1 MAVRKKR
8 SPARGRKTSGRK
20 PRTRKGRRRQKKT
33 RGWWKL
39 GLGLLVLFG
48 LLMGAY
54 SVYLGKTVRVKFE
67 GKRWAAPA
75 RIYARPLEL
84 YAGASVSAA
93 QLKAELEFLG
103 YRNVAKV
110 SGPAQWSQRG
120 GRFTVYTRDF
130 AFWDGSEPG
139 RALSVDTNA
148 SGVTRIRSGTKGVDL
163 LRLEPALVGSIYPS
177 HNEDRVLVQR
187 ADLPDDLVN
196 GLLAI
201 EDRRFFEHGGVDV
214 RGIARALWANIQAGR
229 TVQGGSTLTKQLVKN
244 FVLTPERSL
253 WRKVNEALMALIVD
267 ARYGKDE
274 ILEAYANEIFLGQ
287 EGGRAIHGFGL
298 GAHFYFNRP
307 LRELRLHESALLVG
321 LVKGASYYNPRR
333 NPERALERRNLV
345 IDQMQA
351 QGFITQ
357 AEAGKARQQKLGI
370 SAGGAANGHRVPA
383 FVDLVRRQLRRD
395 YREEDLTSEG
405 LRIFTTL
412 DPWVQQRAA
421 SALSSRLQKI
431 EQGRRIAKGS
441 LQGAMVVVSAQN
453 GEVQALVG
461 GRDAGFAG
469 FNRALDAVRPIGS
482 LVKPAVYLAALSMP
496 ERYTLSTL
504 IEDKAVDM
512 TLRGGQRWQ
521 PRNYDHQL
529 HGEVPLHEALAKSF
543 NLATVNM
550 GMDVGLKR
558 VVSTLRALGVKR
570 DIDAY
575 PSLLLGALSLS
586 PLEVA
591 QVYQS
596 LAAGGFNS
604 PLRAIRAVLDDEQE
618 QLQRYP
624 LTVDQAA
631 DPAAVFLLTRN
642 LVEVAESGTGAG
654 LRNLL
659 PQGLQVAG
667 KTGTTNELRD
677 SWFAGFSADR
687 VAVAWVGRDDN
698 APTGLTG
705 SQGAM
710 PVWADLMRSIDNL
723 SLQMVPPPG
732 IEYHWVDRAGRLSAE
747 TCEGAVAFPYIAG
760 SQPLERSDC
769 TGQQGLGGFL
779 EGLFN

>member
-1 MAVRKKR
+1 
-8 SPARGRKTSGRK
+8 
-20 PRTRKGRRRQKKT
+20 
-33 RGWWKL
+33 
-39 GLGLLVLFG
+39 
-48 LLMGAY
+48 
-54 SVYLGKTVRVKFE
+54 
-67 GKRWAAPA
+67 
-75 RIYARPLEL
+75 
-84 YAGASVSAA
+84 
-93 QLKAELEFLG
+93 
-103 YRNVAKV
+103 
-110 SGPAQWSQRG
+110 
-120 GRFTVYTRDF
+120 
-130 AFWDGSEPG
+130 
-139 RALSVDTNA
+139 VDTNS
-148 SGVTRIRSGTKGVDL
+148 SGVTRIRSGKKEVDL

-196 GLLAI
+196 GLLAV

-229 TVQGGSTLTKQLVKN
+229 TVQGGSTLTQQLVKN
-244 FVLTPERSL
+244 FVLTPERTL
-253 WRKVNEALMALIVD
+253 WRKLNEALMALIVD
-267 ARYGKDE
+267 ARYSKDE

-333 NPERALERRNLV
+333 HPERAVERRNLV

-357 AEAGKARQQKLGI
+357 AEAVKARQQKLGI
-370 SAGGAANGHRVPA
+370 SSRGATHGHRVPA
-383 FVDLVRRQLRRD
+383 FVDLVRRQLGRD

-431 EQGRRIAKGS
+431 EKGRRIAKGS
-441 LQGAMVVVSAQN
+441 LQGAMVVASAQN

-482 LVKPAVYLAALSMP
+482 LVKPAVYLAALSLP

-529 HGEVPLHEALAKSF
+529 HGEVPLHEALARSF

-570 DIDAY
+570 DIDAF

-624 LTVDQAA
+624 LTVTQAA

-642 LVEVAESGTGAG
+642 LVEVTESGTGAG

-710 PVWADLMRSIDNL
+710 PVWADLMRGIDNL
-723 SLQMVPPPG
+723 SLQMAPPPG

-760 SQPLERSDC
+760 SQPVERSDC
-769 TGQQGLGGFL
+769 TEQQGLGGFL

>member
-20 PRTRKGRRRQKKT
+20 PRAGKGRRRQKKT

-39 GLGLLVLFG
+39 GLGLLVLFC
-48 LLMGAY
+48 LLVGAY

-67 GKRWAAPA
+67 GKRWASPA
-75 RIYARPLEL
+75 QIYARPLDL
-84 YAGASVSAA
+84 YAGAGVSAA
-93 QLKAELEFLG
+93 QLKAELQFLG

-110 SGPAQWSQRG
+110 SGPAQWSQKG
-120 GRFTVYTRDF
+120 GRFTVHTRDF

-139 RALSVDTNA
+139 RTLSVDTNS
-148 SGVTRIRSGTKGVDL
+148 SGVTRIRSGKKEVDL

-196 GLLAI
+196 GLLAV

-229 TVQGGSTLTKQLVKN
+229 TVQGGSTLTQQLVKN
-244 FVLTPERSL
+244 FVLTPERTL
-253 WRKVNEALMALIVD
+253 WRKLNEALMALIVD
-267 ARYGKDE
+267 ARYSKDE

-333 NPERALERRNLV
+333 HPERAVERRNLV

-357 AEAGKARQQKLGI
+357 AEAVKARQQKLGI
-370 SAGGAANGHRVPA
+370 SSRGATHGHRVPA
-383 FVDLVRRQLRRD
+383 FVDLVRRQLGRD

-431 EQGRRIAKGS
+431 EKGRRIAKGS
-441 LQGAMVVVSAQN
+441 LQGAMVVASAQN

-482 LVKPAVYLAALSMP
+482 LVKPAVYLAALSLP

-529 HGEVPLHEALAKSF
+529 HGEVPLHEALARSF

-570 DIDAY
+570 DIDAF

-624 LTVDQAA
+624 LTVTQAA

-642 LVEVAESGTGAG
+642 LVEVTESGTGAG

-710 PVWADLMRSIDNL
+710 PVWADLMRGIDNL
-723 SLQMVPPPG
+723 SLQMAPPPG

-760 SQPLERSDC
+760 SQPVERSDC
-769 TGQQGLGGFL
+769 TEQQGLGGFL

>member
-1 MAVRKKR
+1 V
-8 SPARGRKTSGRK
+8 
-20 PRTRKGRRRQKKT
+20 
-33 RGWWKL
+33 
-39 GLGLLVLFG
+39 GLLVL
-48 LLMGAY
+48 LALVAGAY

-67 GKRWAAPA
+67 GKRWAVPA
-75 RIYARPLEL
+75 QIYARPLEL
-84 YAGASVSAA
+84 YAGAGVSAA
-93 QLKAELEFLG
+93 QLKAELQFLG

-110 SGPAQWSQRG
+110 SGPAQWSQKG

-130 AFWDGSEPG
+130 AFWDGTESG
-139 RALSVDTNA
+139 RALAVYTDA
-148 SGVTRIRSGTKGVDL
+148 SGVARIRSGKKEVDL
-163 LRLEPALVGSIYPS
+163 LRLEPALVGSIYPA

-196 GLLAI
+196 GLLAV
-201 EDRRFFEHGGVDV
+201 EDRRFFEHGGVDA
-214 RGIARALWANIQAGR
+214 RGIARALWANIRAGR
-229 TVQGGSTLTKQLVKN
+229 TVQGGSTLTQQLVKN
-244 FVLTPERSL
+244 FVLTSERSL
-253 WRKVNEALMALIVD
+253 WRKLNEALMALIVD
-267 ARYGKDE
+267 ARYSKDE

-333 NPERALERRNLV
+333 HPERALERRNLV
-345 IDQMQA
+345 IDQMMS

-357 AEAGKARQQKLGI
+357 AEAGTARQEKLGV
-370 SAGGAANGHRVPA
+370 SARGATQGHRVPA

-412 DPWVQQRAA
+412 DPWVQKRAV
-421 SALSSRLQKI
+421 SALTGRLRKI
-431 EQGRRIAKGS
+431 EKRQGVTKGT
-441 LQGAMVVVSAQN
+441 LQGALVAVSAQN

-482 LVKPAVYLAALSMP
+482 LVKPAVYLAALSLP

-521 PRNYDHQL
+521 PRNYDRQL
-529 HGEVPLHEALAKSF
+529 HGEVPLHEALARSL

-558 VVSTLRALGVKR
+558 VVSTLRALGLKR
-570 DIDAY
+570 DIDAF

-591 QVYQS
+591 QIYQS
-596 LAAGGFNS
+596 LAAGGFHS
-604 PLRAIRAVLDDEQE
+604 PLRAIRAVLDDEQQ

-624 LTVDQAA
+624 LTVTQAA

-642 LVEVAESGTGAG
+642 LVEVTESGTGAG
-654 LRNLL
+654 LRRLL
-659 PQGLQVAG
+659 PQDLQVAG

-698 APTGLTG
+698 EPTGLTG
-705 SQGAM
+705 SRGAM
-710 PVWADLMRSIDNL
+710 PVWADLMRGIDNL
-723 SLQMVPPPG
+723 SLQMAPPPD

-747 TCEGAVAFPYIAG
+747 SCDGAVAYPYIAG
-760 SQPLERSDC
+760 SQPVERSGC
-769 TGQQGLGGFL
+769 TEQQGLGGFL
-779 EGLFN
+779 DGIFN